1 MKYITFVIPCY
12 NSQDYMAHAIE
23 SALIGGEDVEILIIN
38 DGSSDDTQKIAEE
51 YQAKYPSIVRAI
63 EQKNGGHG
71 AAVNTGIQRASGK
84 YLKVIDS
91 DDWLDE
97 SALKRVLQVLHDLES
112 RQESVDMLI
121 TNYVYEKVGA
131 KHKKVVR
138 YANALPRDCIF
149 TWDDVRH
156 FRMDQYLLMHSL
168 IYRTAVLRESRLY
181 MPRHTFYV
189 DNIFVYVPLPYVHK
203 MYYLD
208 VDLYRYFIGRDDQS
222 INEQTMIKRIDQ
234 QYLVAR
240 TIIDSYQTS
249 EIKNRKLRI
258 YMQKHELILM
268 LISSIIA
275 IRSHDPKNLEMKE
288 ELWEYLKRKDPKTY
302 RKLRYC
308 TLGVAINLPG
318 KAGRKF
324 AEKGYEI
331 VRDFFGFQ

>member
-12 NSQDYMAHAIE
+12 NSQDYMEHAIQ
-23 SALIGGEDVEILIIN
+23 SALVGGEAVEILVVN
-38 DGSSDDTQKIAEE
+38 DGSTDRTQEIAEL
-51 YQAKYPSIVRAI
+51 YQEKYPTIVKAI
-63 EQKNGGHG
+63 EQPNGGHG
-71 AAVNTGIQRASGK
+71 AAVNTGIHHATGK

-97 SALKRVLQVLHDLES
+97 QALKKVLSVLMDLEK
-112 RQESVDMLI
+112 QHEEVDMLI
-121 TNYVYEKVGA
+121 TNYVYEKVGV
-131 KHKKVVR
+131 KKKRVVR
-138 YANALPRDCIF
+138 YANALPKDCIF

-168 IYRTAVLRESRLY
+168 IYRTAVLRQSRLY

-189 DNIFVYVPLPYVHK
+189 DNVFVYVPLPYVHK

-234 QYLVAR
+234 QYLVAH
-240 TIIDSYQTS
+240 TIIDSYKTTDL
-249 EIKNRKLRI
+249 ENRKLRT
-258 YMQKHELILM
+258 YMRKHELILM

-275 IRSHDPKNLEMKE
+275 IRSHNSEYLKMKDD
-288 ELWEYLKRKDPKTY
+288 LWEYLKQKDPQTY
-302 RKLRYC
+302 RKLRYSA
-308 TLGVAINLPG
+308 LGIAINLPG
-318 KAGRKF
+318 EKGRLF